1 MSIFKS
7 EKGQQ
12 FPFQII
18 AFSIELISW
27 VMLKAHRDHQFI
39 SIFVK
44 HLLFKQQ
51 KDTSKMKSLSLNI
64 MKTQHRNLIS
74 SRIGFSVNP
83 LALFG
88 GGYLTYCCQSQHARH
103 KVKLWPSLKTAW
115 RKIKKSICPTPTSH
129 GRHQSQSEI
138 GKAFKKVTY

>member
-1 MSIFKS
+1 MQYVICLTTEESKS
-7 EKGQQ
+7 H
-12 FPFQII
+12 
-18 AFSIELISW
+18 S
-27 VMLKAHRDHQFI
+27 DHFR
-39 SIFVK
+39 K
-44 HLLFKQQ
+44 HLLFKQ
-51 KDTSKMKSLSLNI
+51 KKKSIMKSLSFNI
-64 MKTQHRNLIS
+64 MRTQHRNLIS

-138 GKAFKKVTY
+138 DKVFTKVILTD